1 MALLLAKGEEF
12 ASWRGVEEFAVTYR
26 DAAVRLASQRHPG
39 GIVQLL
45 ELLEGLLEGVAQ
57 ENTQVAGTVQQLIEE
72 LQQATEQTQLRA
84 LHNSFYDTAY
94 RHFDRFGSPSA
105 FFTFVSSFL
114 HTFALRCLQLA
125 EQQFEEALP
134 PLALVVMGPAGRHE
148 ASRFARL
155 QLGLVWDDSALTDEL
170 LRQLAGELVAWF
182 RVCGLALEEHVSPLR
197 EEWQGSLTQW
207 HQRFEEA
214 TRKEDRE
221 ALIELLRLA
230 DRTVLV
236 SQGDVGQRFEQLC
249 EQYLSKRPFVGNL
262 VERCTALSNGIGLMG
277 HLKLE
282 KSGPHRGAFPLLDHA
297 LLPLAATVSAIC
309 LMRGIT
315 AAGTAGRL
323 RELVRNGKL
332 DVDLAE
338 RALQAWHCFNEHRL
352 ALERQAAA
360 GQDCRD
366 ILHLVPSTLSHDEL
380 ERIRDGLEAV
390 SDLQR
395 FMQVCF
401 GAYA

>member
-12 ASWRGVEEFAVTYR
+12 ASWRGVEEFAVAYR
-26 DAAVRLASQRHPG
+26 DAAVTLAAQRHPG
-39 GIVQLL
+39 GIAQLL

-57 ENTQVAGTVQQLIEE
+57 ENSLAAGTVQQLIEE
-72 LQQATEQTQLRA
+72 LQHATEQMQLRV
-84 LHNSFYDTAY
+84 LHNSFYAIAY
-94 RHFDRFGSPSA
+94 QHFDRFGSPSA
-105 FFTFVSSFL
+105 FFAFVTSFL
-114 HTFALRCLQLA
+114 RAFALRCLQLA
-125 EQQFEEALP
+125 EQQFEVALP

-148 ASRFARL
+148 TSRFARL
-155 QLGLVWDDSALTDEL
+155 QLGLVWDDSVGADDVP
-170 LRQLAGELVAWF
+170 RQLAGELVAWF
-182 RVCGLALEEHVSPLR
+182 RVCGLALEEHVSPLQ
-197 EEWQGSLTQW
+197 EEWRGSLAQW
-207 HQRFEEA
+207 QQRFEDA
-214 TRKEDRE
+214 MRQEDRE

-236 SQGDVGQRFEQLC
+236 SQGDIGQRFDRLC
-249 EQYLSKRPFVGNL
+249 DQYLGKRPFVGNL
-262 VERCTALSNGIGLMG
+262 VERCTSLSNGIGLMG

-282 KSGPHRGAFPLLDHA
+282 KSGPHRGAFALLDHA

-309 LMRGIT
+309 LMRGVT
-315 AAGTAGRL
+315 AVGTPERL
-323 RELVRNGKL
+323 RALVRSGKL

-338 RALQAWHCFNEHRL
+338 RGLQAWHCFNEHRL
-352 ALERQAAA
+352 ALERPAAA

-366 ILHLVPSTLSHDEL
+366 ILHLVPSALSHEEL
-380 ERIRDGLEAV
+380 ERIRDGLETV